1 MSSDHCEA
9 GAKTD
14 MLDCLSLTKSPSG
27 NKQRQIVHYA
37 SPRSQKGSNEK
48 SARSARNILAPL
60 ENLRYSDLVYLLNI
74 LKLQRAKF
82 EDSDSSRNKWVA
94 DIQLALSVAIS
105 GSATN

>member
-1 MSSDHCEA
+1 MSSDQCDG

-14 MLDCLSLTKSPSG
+14 ILDCLSLTKSPSG
-27 NKQRQIVHYA
+27 NKQKHIEHYA
-37 SPRSQKGSNEK
+37 SPRSQSGSNQK

-82 EDSDSSRNKWVA
+82 EDKDKSRNKWIS
-94 DIQLALSVAIS
+94 DI
-105 GSATN
+105 